1 MTHLPTE
8 GVEPALDQSDE
19 GEEEGR
25 EDLETVGRACRSAG
39 SMESHGRGR
48 SGVIWGDMG
57 WYGEM

>member
-25 EDLETVGRACRSAG
+25 EDLKTVG
-39 SMESHGRGR
+39 
-48 SGVIWGDMG
+48 WG
-57 WYGEM
+57 GEI